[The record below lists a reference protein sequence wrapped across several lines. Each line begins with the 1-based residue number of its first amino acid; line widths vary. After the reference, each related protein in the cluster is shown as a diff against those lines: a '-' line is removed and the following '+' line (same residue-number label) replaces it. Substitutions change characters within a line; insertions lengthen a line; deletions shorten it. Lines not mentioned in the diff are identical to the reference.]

1 MHFSSLKTTWML
13 YFKLCHLEEMDVI
26 LCVWKLLQLS
36 ISPLQLSN
44 LLLQSL
50 QESFSPTHLSL
61 LLSSDQ
67 LFHLRAP
74 SLNGADHLSKDPLT
88 VLHCCLCR
96 ALLGDTQRGGVHLKQ
111 PTHSAPPHSLVPT
124 VWLRGAGKWLSITDS
139 CLADW
144 RRALIEP
151 EMAPPAASCC
161 PPLLWSVLTLR
172 VSTAFLRS
180 FSSFSLSWILCW
192 ILLWVCPKCVYV
204 EGIHHIQN

>member
-1 MHFSSLKTTWML
+1 MHFSPLKTTWML
-13 YFKLCHLEEMDVI
+13 YFKFCHLEEMDVI

-74 SLNGADHLSKDPLT
+74 SLNGADHLSEDPVT

-96 ALLGDTQRGGVHLKQ
+96 ALLGNAQRGGGQ
-111 PTHSAPPHSLVPT
+111 ETH
-124 VWLRGAGKWLSITDS
+124 RGKWRSKLTRGVTGSVWWCYLRPNPVTH
-139 CLADW
+139 
-144 RRALIEP
+144 
-151 EMAPPAASCC
+151 C
-161 PPLLWSVLTLR
+161 PSVLRPIWPKLELHFPLPPYLYQ
-172 VSTAFLRS
+172 STGS
-180 FSSFSLSWILCW
+180 NC
-192 ILLWVCPKCVYV
+192 
-204 EGIHHIQN
+204 